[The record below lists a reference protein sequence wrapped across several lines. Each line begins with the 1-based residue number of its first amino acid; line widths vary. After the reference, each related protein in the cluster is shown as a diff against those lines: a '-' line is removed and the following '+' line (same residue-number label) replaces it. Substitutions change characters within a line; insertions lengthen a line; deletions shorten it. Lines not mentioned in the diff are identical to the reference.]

1 MKRLLLATTLLLST
15 FTASAAVEFS
25 KEQLDVLQYAYAY
38 GNQFT
43 VKGKKDE
50 IRPDDKSGLGHVMAG
65 IAWQESSAGANMG
78 RKPGHHAYGIFQNY
92 IKTVRAKIDA
102 NKLGVKDCEIKAMLE
117 QRHHSAQWAMDEL
130 QYWLKVRNG
139 NIRLALASYNAGWDY
154 KAGLGYA
161 DAVLKKSK
169 YLKRNTLQRVD

>member
-1 MKRLLLATTLLLST
+1 
-15 FTASAAVEFS
+15 
-25 KEQLDVLQYAYAY
+25 
-38 GNQFT
+38 
-43 VKGKKDE
+43 
-50 IRPDDKSGLGHVMAG
+50 
-65 IAWQESSAGANMG
+65 MG